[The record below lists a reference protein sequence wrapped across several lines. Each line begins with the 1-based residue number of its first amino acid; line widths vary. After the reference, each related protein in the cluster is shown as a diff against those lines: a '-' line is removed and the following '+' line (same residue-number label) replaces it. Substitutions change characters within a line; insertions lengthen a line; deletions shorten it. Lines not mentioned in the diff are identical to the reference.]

1 MLLDLFTYFAKFP
14 ASAGVTRGIA
24 TKGESSMEEY
34 ATVLSMLGNMQEK
47 EKELVPEIEN
57 YVYGQSFDELKQRID
72 KLTGSFLFV
81 DYGEVDMQSDGRR
94 SFECTQRIAVTV
106 AMKLPNTSDMLER
119 IIANDRTLQMLS
131 KIHARIMADAE
142 RGGTL
147 LDGPRQRGQLRDHS
161 FCLCRAAEL
170 WVDADALSHR
180 SGYPGH
186 PPHEPEDDER
196 IVLCQLQ
203 EKAYLCNVL
212 QQKDLRYET
221 VKT

>member
-14 ASAGVTRGIA
+14 ASEGITRGIA

-34 ATVLSMLGNMQEK
+34 ATVLGELSNMQD
-47 EKELVPEIEN
+47 KELVPEIEN

-142 RGGTL
+142 REEL
-147 LDGPRQRGQLRDHS
+147 YWMNRDS
-161 FCLCRAAEL
+161 VANCEIIPFVSAEL
-170 WVDADALSHR
+170 QSYGWTLMLSATGADILDTHR
-180 SGYPGH
+180 IARKMMKG
-186 PPHEPEDDER
+186 
-196 IVLCQLQ
+196 
-203 EKAYLCNVL
+203 
-212 QQKDLRYET
+212 
-221 VKT
+221 

>member
-34 ATVLSMLGNMQEK
+34 VTVLGELSNMQD
-47 EKELVPEIEN
+47 KELVPEIEN

-142 RGGTL
+142 REEL
-147 LDGPRQRGQLRDHS
+147 YWMDRDS
-161 FCLCRAAEL
+161 VANCEIIPFVSAEL
-170 WVDADALSHR
+170 QSYGWTLMLSATGADILDTHR
-180 SGYPGH
+180 MSRKMMKG
-186 PPHEPEDDER
+186 
-196 IVLCQLQ
+196 
-203 EKAYLCNVL
+203 
-212 QQKDLRYET
+212 
-221 VKT
+221 

>member
-14 ASAGVTRGIA
+14 ASAGITRGIA

-34 ATVLSMLGNMQEK
+34 ATVLGELSNMQ

-142 RGGTL
+142 REEL
-147 LDGPRQRGQLRDHS
+147 YWMNRDS
-161 FCLCRAAEL
+161 VANCEIIPFVSAEL
-170 WVDADALSHR
+170 QSYGWMLMLSATGADILDTHR
-180 SGYPGH
+180 IARKMMKG
-186 PPHEPEDDER
+186 
-196 IVLCQLQ
+196 
-203 EKAYLCNVL
+203 
-212 QQKDLRYET
+212 
-221 VKT
+221 

>member
-14 ASAGVTRGIA
+14 ASAGITRGIA

-34 ATVLSMLGNMQEK
+34 ATVLGELSNMQ

-94 SFECTQRIAVTV
+94 SFGCTQRIAVTV

-142 RGGTL
+142 REEL
-147 LDGPRQRGQLRDHS
+147 YWMNRDS
-161 FCLCRAAEL
+161 VANCEIIPFVSAEL
-170 WVDADALSHR
+170 QSYGWTLMLSGTGADILDTHR
-180 SGYPGH
+180 IARKMMKG
-186 PPHEPEDDER
+186 
-196 IVLCQLQ
+196 
-203 EKAYLCNVL
+203 
-212 QQKDLRYET
+212 
-221 VKT
+221 

>member
-34 ATVLSMLGNMQEK
+34 ATVLGELSNMQD
-47 EKELVPEIEN
+47 KELVPEIEN

-142 RGGTL
+142 REEL
-147 LDGPRQRGQLRDHS
+147 YWMDRDS
-161 FCLCRAAEL
+161 VANCEIIPFVSAEL
-170 WVDADALSHR
+170 QSYGWTLMLSATGADILDTHR
-180 SGYPGH
+180 MSRKMMKG
-186 PPHEPEDDER
+186 
-196 IVLCQLQ
+196 
-203 EKAYLCNVL
+203 
-212 QQKDLRYET
+212 
-221 VKT
+221 

>member
-14 ASAGVTRGIA
+14 ASAGVTKGIA
-24 TKGESSMEEY
+24 TKGESSSMEEY
-34 ATVLSMLGNMQEK
+34 ATVLSMLGNMQ

-142 RGGTL
+142 REEL
-147 LDGPRQRGQLRDHS
+147 YWMDRDS
-161 FCLCRAAEL
+161 VANCEIIPFVSAEL
-170 WVDADALSHR
+170 QSYGWTLMLSATGADILDTHHLSR
-180 SGYPGH
+180 KMMKG
-186 PPHEPEDDER
+186 
-196 IVLCQLQ
+196 
-203 EKAYLCNVL
+203 
-212 QQKDLRYET
+212 
-221 VKT
+221 

>member
-24 TKGESSMEEY
+24 TKGESCMEEY
-34 ATVLSMLGNMQEK
+34 ATVLSMLGNMQ

-142 RGGTL
+142 REEL
-147 LDGPRQRGQLRDHS
+147 YWMDRDS
-161 FCLCRAAEL
+161 VANCEIIPFVSAEL
-170 WVDADALSHR
+170 QSYGWTLMLSATGADILDTHHLSR
-180 SGYPGH
+180 KMMKG
-186 PPHEPEDDER
+186 
-196 IVLCQLQ
+196 
-203 EKAYLCNVL
+203 
-212 QQKDLRYET
+212 
-221 VKT
+221 

>member
-1 MLLDLFTYFAKFP
+1 MLLELFRYFAKFP
-14 ASAGVTRGIA
+14 LWDNAMKGIA

-34 ATVLSMLGNMQEK
+34 ATTLDILGKME
-47 EKELVPEIEN
+47 EKELVPEIQN

-142 RGGTL
+142 REEL
-147 LDGPRQRGQLRDHS
+147 YWMDRDS
-161 FCLCRAAEL
+161 VANCEIIPFVSAEL
-170 WVDADALSHR
+170 QSYGWTLMLSATGADILDTHR
-180 SGYPGH
+180 MSRKMMKG
-186 PPHEPEDDER
+186 
-196 IVLCQLQ
+196 
-203 EKAYLCNVL
+203 
-212 QQKDLRYET
+212 
-221 VKT
+221 

>member
-34 ATVLSMLGNMQEK
+34 DTVLSMLGNMQEK

-142 RGGTL
+142 REEL
-147 LDGPRQRGQLRDHS
+147 YWMDRDS
-161 FCLCRAAEL
+161 VANSEIIPFVSAEL
-170 WVDADALSHR
+170 QSYGWTLMLSATGADILDTHR
-180 SGYPGH
+180 MSRKMMKG
-186 PPHEPEDDER
+186 
-196 IVLCQLQ
+196 
-203 EKAYLCNVL
+203 
-212 QQKDLRYET
+212 
-221 VKT
+221 

>member
-14 ASAGVTRGIA
+14 ASAGVTKGIA
-24 TKGESSMEEY
+24 TKGESRSMEEY
-34 ATVLSMLGNMQEK
+34 ATVLSMLGNMQ

-81 DYGEVDMQSDGRR
+81 DYGEVDMQGDGRR

-131 KIHARIMADAE
+131 RIHARIMADAE
-142 RGGTL
+142 REEL
-147 LDGPRQRGQLRDHS
+147 YWMDRDS
-161 FCLCRAAEL
+161 VANCEIIPFVSAEL
-170 WVDADALSHR
+170 QSYGWTLMLSATGADILDTHR
-180 SGYPGH
+180 MSRKMMKG
-186 PPHEPEDDER
+186 
-196 IVLCQLQ
+196 
-203 EKAYLCNVL
+203 
-212 QQKDLRYET
+212 
-221 VKT
+221 

>member
-14 ASAGVTRGIA
+14 ASEGITRGIA

-34 ATVLSMLGNMQEK
+34 ATVLGELSNMQ

-106 AMKLPNTSDMLER
+106 AMKLPATSDMLER

-142 RGGTL
+142 REEL
-147 LDGPRQRGQLRDHS
+147 YWMDRDS
-161 FCLCRAAEL
+161 VANCEIIPFVSAEL
-170 WVDADALSHR
+170 QSYGWTLMLSATGADILDTHR
-180 SGYPGH
+180 IARRMMKG
-186 PPHEPEDDER
+186 
-196 IVLCQLQ
+196 
-203 EKAYLCNVL
+203 
-212 QQKDLRYET
+212 
-221 VKT
+221 

>member
-14 ASAGVTRGIA
+14 ASAGITRGIA

-34 ATVLSMLGNMQEK
+34 ATVLGELSNMQ

-119 IIANDRTLQMLS
+119 IIANGRTLQMLS

-142 RGGTL
+142 REEL
-147 LDGPRQRGQLRDHS
+147 YWMNRDS
-161 FCLCRAAEL
+161 VANCEIIPFVSAEL
-170 WVDADALSHR
+170 QSYGWTLMLSGTGADILDTHR
-180 SGYPGH
+180 IARKMMKG
-186 PPHEPEDDER
+186 
-196 IVLCQLQ
+196 
-203 EKAYLCNVL
+203 
-212 QQKDLRYET
+212 
-221 VKT
+221 

>member
-14 ASAGVTRGIA
+14 ASEGITRGIA

-34 ATVLSMLGNMQEK
+34 ATVLGELSNMQD
-47 EKELVPEIEN
+47 KELVPEIEN

-142 RGGTL
+142 REEL
-147 LDGPRQRGQLRDHS
+147 YWMDRDS
-161 FCLCRAAEL
+161 VANCEIIPFVSAEL
-170 WVDADALSHR
+170 QSYGWTLMLSATGADILDTHR
-180 SGYPGH
+180 IARRMMKG
-186 PPHEPEDDER
+186 
-196 IVLCQLQ
+196 
-203 EKAYLCNVL
+203 
-212 QQKDLRYET
+212 
-221 VKT
+221 

>member
-14 ASAGVTRGIA
+14 ASEGITKGIA

-34 ATVLSMLGNMQEK
+34 ATVLGELSNMQ

-142 RGGTL
+142 REEL
-147 LDGPRQRGQLRDHS
+147 YWMNRDS
-161 FCLCRAAEL
+161 VANCEIIPFVSAEL
-170 WVDADALSHR
+170 QSYGWTLMLSATGADILDTHR
-180 SGYPGH
+180 IA
-186 PPHEPEDDER
+186 R
-196 IVLCQLQ
+196 
-203 EKAYLCNVL
+203 KMM
-212 QQKDLRYET
+212 KD
-221 VKT
+221 

>member
-14 ASAGVTRGIA
+14 ASAGITKGIA
-24 TKGESSMEEY
+24 TKGESRSMEEY

-47 EKELVPEIEN
+47 ELVPGIEN

-142 RGGTL
+142 REEL
-147 LDGPRQRGQLRDHS
+147 YWMDRDS
-161 FCLCRAAEL
+161 VANCEIIPFVSAEL
-170 WVDADALSHR
+170 QSYGWTLMLSATGADILDTHR
-180 SGYPGH
+180 ISRKMMKG
-186 PPHEPEDDER
+186 
-196 IVLCQLQ
+196 
-203 EKAYLCNVL
+203 
-212 QQKDLRYET
+212 
-221 VKT
+221 

>member
-14 ASAGVTRGIA
+14 TSEGITKGIA

-34 ATVLSMLGNMQEK
+34 ATVLGELSNMQD
-47 EKELVPEIEN
+47 KELVPEIEN

-81 DYGEVDMQSDGRR
+81 DYGEVDMQSDDRR

-142 RGGTL
+142 REEL
-147 LDGPRQRGQLRDHS
+147 YWMNRDS
-161 FCLCRAAEL
+161 VANCEIIPFVSAEL
-170 WVDADALSHR
+170 QSYGWTLMLSATGADILDTHR
-180 SGYPGH
+180 IARKMMKG
-186 PPHEPEDDER
+186 
-196 IVLCQLQ
+196 
-203 EKAYLCNVL
+203 
-212 QQKDLRYET
+212 
-221 VKT
+221 

>member
-14 ASAGVTRGIA
+14 ASEGITRGIA

-34 ATVLSMLGNMQEK
+34 ATVLGELSNMQD
-47 EKELVPEIEN
+47 KELVPEIEN

-94 SFECTQRIAVTV
+94 SFECIQRIAVTV

-142 RGGTL
+142 REEL
-147 LDGPRQRGQLRDHS
+147 YWMDRDS
-161 FCLCRAAEL
+161 VVNCEIIPFVSAEL
-170 WVDADALSHR
+170 QSYGWTLMLSATGADILDTHR
-180 SGYPGH
+180 IARKMMKG
-186 PPHEPEDDER
+186 
-196 IVLCQLQ
+196 
-203 EKAYLCNVL
+203 
-212 QQKDLRYET
+212 
-221 VKT
+221 

>member
-47 EKELVPEIEN
+47 EKELVTEIEN

-142 RGGTL
+142 REEL
-147 LDGPRQRGQLRDHS
+147 YWMDRDS
-161 FCLCRAAEL
+161 VANCEIIPFVSAEL
-170 WVDADALSHR
+170 QSYGWTLMLSATGADILDTHR
-180 SGYPGH
+180 MSRKMMKG
-186 PPHEPEDDER
+186 
-196 IVLCQLQ
+196 
-203 EKAYLCNVL
+203 
-212 QQKDLRYET
+212 
-221 VKT
+221 

>member
-14 ASAGVTRGIA
+14 ASAGITRGIA

-34 ATVLSMLGNMQEK
+34 ATVLGELSNMQ

-119 IIANDRTLQMLS
+119 IIAIDRTLQMLS
-131 KIHARIMADAE
+131 MIHARIMADAE
-142 RGGTL
+142 RVEL
-147 LDGPRQRGQLRDHS
+147 YWMNRDS
-161 FCLCRAAEL
+161 VANCEIIPFVSAEL
-170 WVDADALSHR
+170 QSYGWTLMLSATGADILDTHR
-180 SGYPGH
+180 IARKMMKG
-186 PPHEPEDDER
+186 
-196 IVLCQLQ
+196 
-203 EKAYLCNVL
+203 
-212 QQKDLRYET
+212 
-221 VKT
+221 